1 MASTER
7 ALTTQSANTAQRHLE
22 DLVAANE
29 SIKLVVLTS
38 GDGMEI
44 AAHPKRN
51 VGLTQRIAAMS
62 SSIQALAA
70 ALAKESGLA
79 SNRCVII
86 ESEAGAVLVLGVASP
101 GLSASLSV
109 VASNAVS
116 LGHILW
122 AARNCCAAL
131 EKSLRR

>member
-7 ALTTQSANTAQRHLE
+7 AFTAEGANSAQQRLE

-29 SIKLVVLTS
+29 SIKLAVLTS

-44 AAHPKRN
+44 AAHPRRQA
-51 VGLTQRIAAMS
+51 GMTQRIAAMS
-62 SSIQALAA
+62 SSLSALAA
-70 ALAKESGLA
+70 ALARESGLKSA
-79 SNRCVII
+79 RSVII
-86 ESEAGAVLVLGVASP
+86 ESEGGAILVLGVASP

-109 VASNAVS
+109 IASNGAS
-116 LGHILW
+116 LGHLLW
-122 AARNCCAAL
+122 AARSCCAAL